1 MSGNRQFVDTNILV
15 YAHDVTAGDKHSRA
29 RVLVEELWDTRQG
42 CLSVQALQEFFV
54 TTTRK
59 IPKPLEAQAAAQI
72 IDDLAHWHVHSPA
85 VTDVRAAIDI
95 HRRTGASFWDAM
107 ILRSAQELGCQILHS
122 EDLNAGQGCD
132 GVEVRNPF
140 SA

>member
-1 MSGNRQFVDTNILV
+1 MKYYVPSMPIRPHRSRPPWPRTALV
-15 YAHDVTAGDKHSRA
+15 
-29 RVLVEELWDTRQG
+29 
-42 CLSVQALQEFFV
+42 
-54 TTTRK
+54 
-59 IPKPLEAQAAAQI
+59 PAQI
-72 IDDLAHWHVHSPA
+72 IDNLAHWHVHSPA
-85 VTDVRAAIDI
+85 AADVRAAIDI

-122 EDLNAGQGCD
+122 EDLNAGQQYE